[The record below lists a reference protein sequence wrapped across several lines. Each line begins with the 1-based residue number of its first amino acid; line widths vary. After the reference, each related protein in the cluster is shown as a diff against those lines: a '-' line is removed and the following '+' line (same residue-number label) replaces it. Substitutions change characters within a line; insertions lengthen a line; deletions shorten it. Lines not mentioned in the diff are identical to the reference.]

1 MNKIPV
7 IIDCDTGIDDMISFA
22 VTLTS
27 DKLNI
32 LGITTAAG
40 NQVVD
45 ITTQNTLNGVTI
57 MGRTDIPVAEE
68 RKNRFRDHFG
78 MPDTYTVKMDWERI
92 SLLKLQRN
100 SRKMWRQWS

>member
-1 MNKIPV
+1 MRKIPV

-45 ITTQNTLNGVTI
+45 ITTQNTLNGVAI
-57 MGRTDIPVAEE
+57 MGRCGIPVARGAE
-68 RKNRFRDHFG
+68 KHSRDRFG
-78 MPDTYTVKMDWERI
+78 MPVTYTVKMAWGRT
-92 SLLKLQRN
+92 SFLK
-100 SRKMWRQWS
+100 

>member
-1 MNKIPV
+1 MRKIPV

-22 VTLTS
+22 VTLAS

-57 MGRTDIPVAEE
+57 MGRCGIPVARGAET
-68 RKNRFRDHFG
+68 
-78 MPDTYTVKMDWERI
+78 PI
-92 SLLKLQRN
+92 
-100 SRKMWRQWS
+100 

>member
-1 MNKIPV
+1 MNKISV

-57 MGRTDIPVAEE
+57 MGRTDIPVARGVEKPLS
-68 RKNRFRDHFG
+68 R
-78 MPDTYTVKMDWERI
+78 PYTVKMDWERI

>member
-32 LGITTAAG
+32 LGITTVAG

-57 MGRTDIPVAEE
+57 MGRTDIPVARGAES
-68 RKNRFRDHFG
+68 RFRDRFG
-78 MPDTYTVKMDWERI
+78 MPDTYMAKTVWERTG
-92 SLLKLQRN
+92 SLK
-100 SRKMWRQWS
+100 